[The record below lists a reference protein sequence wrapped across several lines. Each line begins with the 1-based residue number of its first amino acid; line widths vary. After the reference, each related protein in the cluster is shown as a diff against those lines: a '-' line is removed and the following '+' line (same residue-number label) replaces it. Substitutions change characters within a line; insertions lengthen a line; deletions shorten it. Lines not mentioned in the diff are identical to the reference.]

1 MKIGVYSHATID
13 SITFDDTTYEVPG
26 GPACYC
32 SLTARYQKFDV
43 FLSTKFGIDFSM
55 INVLEKNKIKITDGQ
70 SKKNTTRFNIVLN
83 DSDRKLFVHN
93 RCEPLQ
99 YVDEQS
105 DGLIISPVYDE
116 ISDELFKKIKQ
127 ESSLIFLDPQGF
139 LRNHDSNNEIYL
151 KEKKMDLDGISGIK
165 VNSDELI
172 ALTGASD
179 DNALRLLQ
187 KQGIENIVLT
197 NKQNIS
203 LLVKD
208 KIYSIKLPNLELFDT
223 TGIGDIF
230 CTKFCCT
237 MLKEKDFLWALS
249 FAGGAAQAAL
259 ESKKFGLEKI
269 PQKGAIENNGSYFYN
284 LIKFRQI

>member
-1 MKIGVYSHATID
+1 
-13 SITFDDTTYEVPG
+13 
-26 GPACYC
+26 
-32 SLTARYQKFDV
+32 
-43 FLSTKFGIDFSM
+43 
-55 INVLEKNKIKITDGQ
+55 
-70 SKKNTTRFNIVLN
+70 
-83 DSDRKLFVHN
+83 
-93 RCEPLQ
+93 
-99 YVDEQS
+99 
-105 DGLIISPVYDE
+105 
-116 ISDELFKKIKQ
+116 
-127 ESSLIFLDPQGF
+127 
-139 LRNHDSNNEIYL
+139 
-151 KEKKMDLDGISGIK
+151 
-165 VNSDELI
+165 
-172 ALTGASD
+172 LTGASD

-230 CTKFCCT
+230 CTTFCCT